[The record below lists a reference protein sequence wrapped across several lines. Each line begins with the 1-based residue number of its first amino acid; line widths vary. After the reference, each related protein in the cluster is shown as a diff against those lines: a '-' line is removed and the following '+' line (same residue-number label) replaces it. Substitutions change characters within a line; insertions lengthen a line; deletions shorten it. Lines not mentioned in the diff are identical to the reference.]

1 MYVKAILPSNVAYY
15 DMSVLPHSI
24 RLSDN
29 TPLDASGNQLPTNQL
44 MIQLGDLMEGAHA
57 LISEITIDP
66 FPVISEV
73 TEDPL
78 PTTTETTNSDY

>member
-29 TPLDASGNQLPTNQL
+29 MPLDASGNLLPIENV
-44 MIQLGDLMEGAHA
+44 MIKLGDLLPGAYA
-57 LISEITIDP
+57 VISEISDDP
-66 FPVISEV
+66 FDQV
-73 TEDPL
+73 TE
-78 PTTTETTNSDY
+78 TKSDY

>member
-29 TPLDASGNQLPTNQL
+29 MPLDASGNVLPIENV
-44 MIQLGDLMEGAHA
+44 MIKLGDLLPGAHA
-57 LISEITIDP
+57 LISEISDNPFDDP
-66 FPVISEV
+66 
-73 TEDPL
+73 
-78 PTTTETTNSDY
+78 TETKSDY

>member
-1 MYVKAILPSNVAYY
+1 MYVKAILPSNIAYY

-29 TPLDASGNQLPTNQL
+29 APLDASGNELPTEQV

-57 LISEITIDP
+57 LISEVTDVP
-66 FPVISEV
+66 FE
-73 TEDPL
+73 
-78 PTTTETTNSDY
+78 TTETTTSDY

>member
-29 TPLDASGNQLPTNQL
+29 MPLDANGNILPIENI
-44 MIQLGDLMEGAHA
+44 MIKLGDLLPGAYA
-57 LISEITIDP
+57 VISEISYDP
-66 FPVISEV
+66 FDEV
-73 TEDPL
+73 TE
-78 PTTTETTNSDY
+78 TKSDY

>member
-1 MYVKAILPSNVAYY
+1 MYVKAILPSNIAFY

-29 TPLDASGNQLPTNQL
+29 MPLDASGNELPTEQV

-57 LISEITIDP
+57 LISEVTDDP
-66 FPVISEV
+66 FK
-73 TEDPL
+73 
-78 PTTTETTNSDY
+78 TTETTTSDY